1 MDEILKLLK
10 ENNEMLKEILVFL
23 RYFQEN
29 DDMRQFSINVAADL
43 FVEMLENNPEL
54 KDKIMPCRMKNL
66 TVRIILILN
75 EYGKEI

>member
-1 MDEILKLLK
+1 MDKILKLLK

-29 DDMRQFSINVAADL
+29 DDIRQFSINVAADL

-54 KDKIMPCRMKNL
+54 KDKIINSFKA
-66 TVRIILILN
+66 
-75 EYGKEI
+75 

>member
-1 MDEILKLLK
+1 MGEILKLLK

-54 KDKIMPCRMKNL
+54 KDKIINSFKA
-66 TVRIILILN
+66 
-75 EYGKEI
+75 

>member
-23 RYFQEN
+23 KRYEEN

-54 KDKIMPCRMKNL
+54 KDKIINSFKA
-66 TVRIILILN
+66 
-75 EYGKEI
+75 

>member
-54 KDKIMPCRMKNL
+54 KDKIINSLKA
-66 TVRIILILN
+66 
-75 EYGKEI
+75 

>member
-29 DDMRQFSINVAADL
+29 DDIRQFSINVAADL
-43 FVEMLENNPEL
+43 FVEMLKDNPEL
-54 KDKIMPCRMKNL
+54 KDKIINSFKA
-66 TVRIILILN
+66 
-75 EYGKEI
+75 

>member
-29 DDMRQFSINVAADL
+29 DDIRQFSINVAADL
-43 FVEMLENNPEL
+43 FVEMLEDNPEL
-54 KDKIMPCRMKNL
+54 KDKIISSFKA
-66 TVRIILILN
+66 
-75 EYGKEI
+75 

>member
-29 DDMRQFSINVAADL
+29 DDMRQFSINIAANL
-43 FVEMLENNPEL
+43 FVEMLEDNPDL
-54 KDKIMPCRMKNL
+54 KDKIINNFKQ
-66 TVRIILILN
+66 
-75 EYGKEI
+75 

>member
-29 DDMRQFSINVAADL
+29 DDIRQFSINVL
-43 FVEMLENNPEL
+43 QQTFLWKCL
-54 KDKIMPCRMKNL
+54 
-66 TVRIILILN
+66 RIIQS
-75 EYGKEI
+75 

>member
-54 KDKIMPCRMKNL
+54 KDKIINSFKSW
-66 TVRIILILN
+66 VI
-75 EYGKEI
+75 Y

>member
-43 FVEMLENNPEL
+43 FMEMLENNPEL
-54 KDKIMPCRMKNL
+54 KDKIINSFKA
-66 TVRIILILN
+66 
-75 EYGKEI
+75 

>member
-29 DDMRQFSINVAADL
+29 DNMRQFSINVAADL

-54 KDKIMPCRMKNL
+54 KDKIINSFKA
-66 TVRIILILN
+66 
-75 EYGKEI
+75 

>member
-1 MDEILKLLK
+1 MGEILKLLR

-43 FVEMLENNPEL
+43 FVEMLEDNPDL
-54 KDKIMPCRMKNL
+54 KDKIINSFKS
-66 TVRIILILN
+66 
-75 EYGKEI
+75 

>member
-29 DDMRQFSINVAADL
+29 DDMRQFSINVAANL

-54 KDKIMPCRMKNL
+54 KDKIINSFKS
-66 TVRIILILN
+66 
-75 EYGKEI
+75 

>member
-29 DDMRQFSINVAADL
+29 DDVRQFSINVAADL

-54 KDKIMPCRMKNL
+54 KDKIINSFKA
-66 TVRIILILN
+66 
-75 EYGKEI
+75 